1 MDTRNEIKMLAAKK
15 GITLTYLAN
24 YLSNRTNKKYSLDL
38 LSKKLK
44 ANSIRYTEMKIIAE
58 ALGMELLFKEMNP

>member
-1 MDTRNEIKMLAAKK
+1 MNTRNEIKMLVAKK

-24 YLSNRTNKKYSLDL
+24 YLSEHSNKKYSLDL

-44 ANSIRYTEMKIIAE
+44 ANSIRYIEMKIIAE
-58 ALGMELLFKEMNP
+58 ALGMELIFKDKIK